1 MMRPSMSRVVAML
14 AGDIEVGIVTS
25 KPSYLTDWNFKD
37 ITSSFLSEEDR
48 KQRGD
53 SSNTNSQ
60 LGDLIPSTVNV
71 TDVTET
77 MFSGIVGDGR

>member
-14 AGDIEVGIVTS
+14 AGYIDVGVVTS

-53 SSNTNSQ
+53 SSNTNIQ
-60 LGDLIPSTVNV
+60 LSDPIPSPVNV
-71 TDVTET
+71 TKT
-77 MFSGIVGDGR
+77 MISGIIGDGR

>member
-25 KPSYLTDWNFKD
+25 KPSYLTDCNFKD
-37 ITSSFLSEEDR
+37 ITSNFLSEEDR

-53 SSNTNSQ
+53 NSNTDLSQ
-60 LGDLIPSTVNV
+60 LGDPLLSPIN
-71 TDVTET
+71 VTET
-77 MFSGIVGDGR
+77 MFRGNIGDGR